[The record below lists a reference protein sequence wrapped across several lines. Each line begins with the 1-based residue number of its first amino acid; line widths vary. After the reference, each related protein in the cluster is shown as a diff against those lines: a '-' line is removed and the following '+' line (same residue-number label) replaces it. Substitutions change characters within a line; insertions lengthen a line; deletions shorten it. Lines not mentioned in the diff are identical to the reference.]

1 MPKKTTTKK
10 TAKKTTTKK
19 VVKKV
24 AKKTIPKKSPSKK
37 VAKKAS
43 KKVADFAK
51 VNGKATKSAD
61 SRRAVSIEARQNKKV
76 VAKKTTVK
84 KKIRLLINVYSVK
97 LLQIMM
103 MKIISF

>member
-61 SRRAVSIEARQNKKV
+61 SRRAVSIEARLHLGRNPRGRS
-76 VAKKTTVK
+76 
-84 KKIRLLINVYSVK
+84 ISK
-97 LLQIMM
+97 LTYVLVLH
-103 MKIISF
+103 STA